1 MLHGQK
7 NQLNAFLALGW
18 YIGYN
23 GIIFKLN
30 LDNVIK
36 ETPLDRILLE
46 TDSPYLTPP
55 NAGTERNEPIF
66 VKHVAEKIAE
76 IKQVSFEEVARQTV
90 ENTRK
95 VFGI

>member
-1 MLHGQK
+1 MVGSPSTTARDAQSGRAS
-7 NQLNAFLALGW
+7 QELGDQ
-18 YIGYN
+18 IG
-23 GIIFKLN
+23 K
-30 LDNVIK
+30 
-36 ETPLDRILLE
+36 
-46 TDSPYLTPP
+46 
-55 NAGTERNEPIF
+55 RNEPIF